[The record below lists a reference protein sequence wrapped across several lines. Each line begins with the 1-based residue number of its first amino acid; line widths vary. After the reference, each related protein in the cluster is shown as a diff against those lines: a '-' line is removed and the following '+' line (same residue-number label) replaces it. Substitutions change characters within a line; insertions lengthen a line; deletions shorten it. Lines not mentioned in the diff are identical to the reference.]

1 MLSVD
6 TLPDEDGIPESET
19 GALDASQRDCQGFAQ
34 GALFERN
41 IIRKAMEPLRRMK
54 VPAG

>member
-1 MLSVD
+1 MLPAD
-6 TLPDEDGIPESET
+6 TLPDENGIPESET
-19 GALDASQRDCQGFAQ
+19 RALDASQRDGQGFAQ